1 METVEYQVEFA
12 PMGQREGVPV
22 VVVAAGSSTRMGG
35 IDKQFAKIN
44 GTPVLAHTL
53 LAFERSDIISKIIV
67 VTSKEMVSKVENLAD
82 EYLISKISCV
92 VVGAN
97 TRFGSVLCGLEK
109 IKNEKYALI
118 HDGAR
123 PLVCDKV
130 INCVCA
136 QLPHA
141 DGVVCT
147 VPVNDTIKII
157 AENGAI
163 STLERDRLLSA
174 QTPQGVDV
182 EKYFD
187 AVSKNK
193 FEAFTDDASVLEL
206 AGYKVISVQGDY
218 KNIKITRPEDLELA
232 QFYFE
237 KRGLE
242 E

>member
-53 LAFERSDIISKIIV
+53 LAFERSDVISKIVV
-67 VTSKEMVSKVENLAD
+67 VTSKEMVSKVQNLAD
-82 EYLISKISCV
+82 EYLISKITDV
-92 VVGAN
+92 VVGAD

-123 PLVCDKV
+123 PLIPEKV
-130 INCVCA
+130 IRCVCEE
-136 QLPHA
+136 LPHA

-157 AENGAI
+157 AENGVI